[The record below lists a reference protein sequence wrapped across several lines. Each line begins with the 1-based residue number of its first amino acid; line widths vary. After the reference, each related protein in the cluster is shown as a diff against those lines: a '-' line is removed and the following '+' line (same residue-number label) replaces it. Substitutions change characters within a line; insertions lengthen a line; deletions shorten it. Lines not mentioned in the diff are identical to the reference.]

1 MTTLLH
7 LSDPHFGAERP
18 RVVEA
23 LAQLAREEKPD
34 IVVLSGD
41 ITQRARR
48 KQFRAARIF
57 MDALGAPH
65 RVVIPGNH
73 DIPLFNVWARLFSP
87 YANHRREFGEDLE
100 PIFESQH
107 LLIVAVNTTRPQRH
121 KDGEVSPQQ
130 IERVAARLRAAKPEQ
145 IRIVVTHQPI
155 AVIRAQDVSNLLHGH
170 EAAVHDWARAGADF
184 ILGGH
189 IHLPY
194 LLPLHERLPDLPR
207 KVWVLQAGTALSWR
221 IRYEA
226 DNSVNLIRYPA
237 AKAAERRAV
246 VERWDYIETAQRFRA
261 EDRQELLLTVAS
273 HAN

>member
-7 LSDPHFGAERP
+7 LSDPHFGTERP

-23 LAQLAREEKPD
+23 LAQLAREQKPD
-34 IVVLSGD
+34 LVVLSGD

-48 KQFRAARIF
+48 KQFQAARIF
-57 MDALGAPH
+57 VDALGAPH
-65 RVVIPGNH
+65 RIVIPGNH
-73 DIPLFNVWARLFSP
+73 DIPLFNVWARVFFP
-87 YANHRREFGEDLE
+87 YANHRREFGQDLE
-100 PIFESQH
+100 PSFESEH
-107 LLIVAVNTTRPQRH
+107 LLVVAVNTTRTRRH

-130 IERVAARLRAAKPEQ
+130 IERVAARLQRAAPGQ

-155 AVIRAQDVSNLLHGH
+155 AVLRAQDVSNLLHGH
-170 EAAVHDWARAGADF
+170 EAAIREWAKAGADF

-207 KVWVLQAGTALSWR
+207 KLWVLQAGTALSWR

-226 DNSVNLIRYPA
+226 DNSVNVIRYPGA
-237 AKAAERRAV
+237 GTSERRAI
-246 VERWDYIETAQRFRA
+246 VERWDYIETAQCFRA
-261 EDRQELLLTVAS
+261 EDRQELILSSAS